1 MSCAR
6 RAALL
11 ATLLLAAALRFAGLG
26 WGLRQPP
33 HPDEAVFLDNVAL
46 MIRSG
51 DLDHRYYQYPGL
63 FFYML
68 YPLVRL
74 LPHDPPGPAAYLAAR
89 ALVAAFGVASCAL
102 AARLAREVASPR
114 AGLLAALLLAVSP
127 VAVET
132 AHMVRPDVVLQALC
146 LAVLIA
152 LVRVGVTLR
161 GDLLSGLGLGLAGA
175 VKFSA
180 VFLVPSHLARR
191 LVAPGPRWRGLL
203 AAAGV
208 ALAAFVLASPYAVLH
223 MADFVAGVRAQV
235 GYHYQERGLSPVS
248 YPRMLLFYLE
258 VWPKALGWPA
268 VLLVLAALPSAFRAW
283 RIWIP
288 FLFLPATATAV
299 LATSDIR
306 HDRFLLPA
314 LGVGFVLAGLGAE
327 RLAGP
332 WRFAFRAV
340 AAVAAAVP
348 LVSSVAYL
356 RGVVAPST
364 RDRVLDAM
372 EPAAPRGSLVI
383 SSVERLGL
391 DPSRVEVMEMDHL
404 GPSHRAQLR
413 EADFVVSTERDDPAS
428 LAGLEKLLETA
439 PVNAWNGPRLTV
451 WRVPPAQ
458 RPLRRRVRLDPAW
471 LSASENPAEM
481 PLACD
486 GRDDTW
492 WRTEGVQRP
501 GDWLQVRLPAPVLL
515 DRIELDVDGNGRFA
529 ARELQLLVS
538 ADGRRFDEA
547 PTRPGRPPLDDQRVE
562 GKSHSQVLLLTPPA
576 PSRAFRLVLTRPGAH
591 RWGVAELRVD
601 ERVPPAP

>member
-1 MSCAR
+1 SSPRWTSSPRSCARWQGSGVSCAR

-152 LVRVGVTLR
+152 LVR
-161 GDLLSGLGLGLAGA
+161 
-175 VKFSA
+175 
-180 VFLVPSHLARR
+180 
-191 LVAPGPRWRGLL
+191 
-203 AAAGV
+203 AGV

-299 LATSDIR
+299 LATSDVR
-306 HDRFLLPA
+306 HD
-314 LGVGFVLAGLGAE
+314 
-327 RLAGP
+327 
-332 WRFAFRAV
+332 
-340 AAVAAAVP
+340 
-348 LVSSVAYL
+348 
-356 RGVVAPST
+356 
-364 RDRVLDAM
+364 
-372 EPAAPRGSLVI
+372 
-383 SSVERLGL
+383 
-391 DPSRVEVMEMDHL
+391 
-404 GPSHRAQLR
+404 
-413 EADFVVSTERDDPAS
+413 
-428 LAGLEKLLETA
+428 
-439 PVNAWNGPRLTV
+439 
-451 WRVPPAQ
+451 
-458 RPLRRRVRLDPAW
+458 
-471 LSASENPAEM
+471 
-481 PLACD
+481 
-486 GRDDTW
+486 
-492 WRTEGVQRP
+492 
-501 GDWLQVRLPAPVLL
+501 
-515 DRIELDVDGNGRFA
+515 
-529 ARELQLLVS
+529 
-538 ADGRRFDEA
+538 
-547 PTRPGRPPLDDQRVE
+547 
-562 GKSHSQVLLLTPPA
+562 
-576 PSRAFRLVLTRPGAH
+576 
-591 RWGVAELRVD
+591 
-601 ERVPPAP
+601 